1 VGMDAWK
8 GLDWILR
15 DLLWL

>member
-1 VGMDAWK
+1 MDAWE